1 MKGVRAMNILS
12 KVLEA
17 IESRNYFWVYLWLIY
32 LFIVLPN
39 KKAILE
45 WIQKWQT
52 KIIDKQIPAKVLIP
66 IILVVIGI
74 VFYCVP

>member
-1 MKGVRAMNILS
+1 MGVLS

-17 IESRNYFWVYLWLIY
+17 MEARNYFLVYLFLIY

-52 KIIDKQIPAKVLIP
+52 QIIDKQIPAKVLIP
-66 IILVVIGI
+66 IILVIIGI
-74 VFYCVP
+74 VLYCVP

>member
-1 MKGVRAMNILS
+1 MMDVLG

-17 IESRNYFWVYLWLIY
+17 MEARNYFLIYLCLIY
-32 LFIVLPN
+32 LFIILPN

-45 WIQKWQT
+45 WLQKWQT

-66 IILVVIGI
+66 IILVIIGI
-74 VFYCVP
+74 VLYCVP